1 MNKVLIISLCAWAVS
16 QLAKIFVVLV
26 NQRRLDFQTFVN
38 GGMPSSHSAT
48 VSALAVSVGIASGFN
63 SVEFA
68 IATILAL
75 VVMFDAA
82 SVRRWVGKQAIVL
95 NRIAKEIKFRRPVT
109 ELEHDL
115 REIVGHT
122 PFQVIIGSLLGIIVA
137 FLGAIVFKL

>member
-1 MNKVLIISLCAWAVS
+1 LNKVLIISLCAWAIS

-26 NQRRLDFQTFVN
+26 KQRRLDFQTFVN

-68 IATILAL
+68 IATILAM

>member
-1 MNKVLIISLCAWAVS
+1 LNKVLVISIAAWVIS
-16 QLAKIFVVLV
+16 QVAKIVVVLMR
-26 NQRRLDFQTFVN
+26 QRRLDFQTFVN

-48 VSALAVSVGIASGFN
+48 VSALAISVGLATSFD

-68 IATILAL
+68 IAAVFAL

-82 SVRRWVGKQAIVL
+82 SVRRWVGKQAVVL
-95 NRIAKEIKFRRPVT
+95 NRIAKEIKFKRPVT

-122 PFQVIIGSLLGIIVA
+122 PFQVIIGSALGIAVA
-137 FLGAIVFKL
+137 FIGWVILNL

>member
-26 NQRRLDFQTFVN
+26 KQRRLDFQTFVN

-95 NRIAKEIKFRRPVT
+95 NRLAKEIKFRRPVT

-122 PFQVIIGSLLGIIVA
+122 PFQVIVGSLLGIIVA

>member
-1 MNKVLIISLCAWAVS
+1 MNKVLIISLCAWAIS

-26 NQRRLDFQTFVN
+26 KQRRLDFQTFVN

-95 NRIAKEIKFRRPVT
+95 NRLAKEIKFRRPVT

-122 PFQVIIGSLLGIIVA
+122 PFQVIVGSLLGIIVA

>member
-1 MNKVLIISLCAWAVS
+1 LNKVLIISLCAWAVS

-26 NQRRLDFQTFVN
+26 KQRRLDFQTFVN

-95 NRIAKEIKFRRPVT
+95 NRLAKEIKFRRPVT

-122 PFQVIIGSLLGIIVA
+122 PFQVIVGSLLGIIVA

>member
-1 MNKVLIISLCAWAVS
+1 LNKVLIISLCAWAIS

-26 NQRRLDFQTFVN
+26 KQRRLDFQTFVN

-95 NRIAKEIKFRRPVT
+95 NRLAKEIKFRRPVT

-122 PFQVIIGSLLGIIVA
+122 PFQVIVGSLLGIIVA